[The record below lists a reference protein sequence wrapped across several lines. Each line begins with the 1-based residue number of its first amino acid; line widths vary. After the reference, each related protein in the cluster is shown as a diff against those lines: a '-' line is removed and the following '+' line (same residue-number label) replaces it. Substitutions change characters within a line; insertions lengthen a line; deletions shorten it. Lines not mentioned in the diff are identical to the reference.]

1 MNAKQETV
9 LWKRSG
15 TKKHYKEQMQKNRCR
30 AFLNQKLGT
39 QTHKSCKEYD
49 RKKERRLLKSI
60 CGDWKHA

>member
-39 QTHKSCKEYD
+39 QRISPVKNMTE
-49 RKKERRLLKSI
+49 KKNAG
-60 CGDWKHA
+60 C